1 MQLPDAVHHRADIQG
16 LRGLAVLLVIVY
28 HTGLGLPGGFVGV
41 DVFFV
46 VSGFVITRLL
56 LREWDAAGTIS
67 LRDFYARR
75 ARRLLPA
82 LAIVTVATV
91 GLSLLVLSPFG
102 EQQDAIAAARATA
115 LFGANLHFLRQQ
127 AYFELVDNPFRHM
140 WSLGVEEQFYLVVP
154 VLVLLV
160 ARAARRLGLEVRAVL
175 GVGVLAASGISLTA
189 SHLLSAGRGSQIMD
203 RLVGTTPERFAFFS
217 PATRAWEF
225 GAGIVCALLPV
236 ATGLRDS
243 RWWRGVAL
251 LGAAAVVGSAF
262 ALDVR
267 DRFPGTVALVPVLG
281 TAALILGAGWD
292 ATSARML
299 SPRWLTWVGDRSY
312 GWYLWHWPFV
322 VAAGA
327 VWPGRPWVLGVASLV
342 ALAPTVWSHA
352 RLESPIRRRADL
364 RGRRALILGAACTAF
379 PLVLSWPAAAGATA
393 ISRLPFEV
401 RDAWSANWL
410 ATDRGCFGDP
420 SLWTTE
426 GCVLNG
432 TASGMVALVG
442 DSQAASWSESVM
454 SASDPA
460 SRAMITQ
467 PGCAF
472 LSREAVSGCI
482 SAIAAARSLLEQVA
496 PDVVVIA
503 NAATRYTW
511 DGQVIPRSTDA
522 GGGLPRSVEE
532 RRTTYVD
539 AYVNTVQSLVDGGRR
554 VVVLLEV
561 PTMTFSKRVSLLRPN
576 PRPRT
581 TPLADQVDRN
591 EIARMLQERLGRDDR
606 VSIVDP
612 APILCPD
619 GTCSPIVA
627 GKWAYMEASH
637 LNPYGA
643 SLLVEELRSAI
654 REQLA
659 RALD

>member
-160 ARAARRLGLEVRAVL
+160 ARAARRLGLDVRTVL
-175 GVGVLAASGISLTA
+175 GVGVLAASGVSLTA

-203 RLVGTTPERFAFFS
+203 RLVSTTPERFAFFS

-299 SPRWLTWVGDRSY
+299 SPRWLIWVGDRS
-312 GWYLWHWPFV
+312 
-322 VAAGA
+322 
-327 VWPGRPWVLGVASLV
+327 
-342 ALAPTVWSHA
+342 
-352 RLESPIRRRADL
+352 
-364 RGRRALILGAACTAF
+364 
-379 PLVLSWPAAAGATA
+379 
-393 ISRLPFEV
+393 
-401 RDAWSANWL
+401 
-410 ATDRGCFGDP
+410 
-420 SLWTTE
+420 
-426 GCVLNG
+426 
-432 TASGMVALVG
+432 
-442 DSQAASWSESVM
+442 
-454 SASDPA
+454 
-460 SRAMITQ
+460 
-467 PGCAF
+467 
-472 LSREAVSGCI
+472 
-482 SAIAAARSLLEQVA
+482 
-496 PDVVVIA
+496 
-503 NAATRYTW
+503 
-511 DGQVIPRSTDA
+511 
-522 GGGLPRSVEE
+522 
-532 RRTTYVD
+532 
-539 AYVNTVQSLVDGGRR
+539 
-554 VVVLLEV
+554 
-561 PTMTFSKRVSLLRPN
+561 
-576 PRPRT
+576 
-581 TPLADQVDRN
+581 
-591 EIARMLQERLGRDDR
+591 
-606 VSIVDP
+606 
-612 APILCPD
+612 
-619 GTCSPIVA
+619 
-627 GKWAYMEASH
+627 
-637 LNPYGA
+637 
-643 SLLVEELRSAI
+643 
-654 REQLA
+654 
-659 RALD
+659 